1 MASQFVC
8 MLVAADSDCRNTD
21 ILNRCLDVP
30 QVSFDSEKPS
40 SSSQW
45 NAPWSPSFPRVRLGP
60 TKLSWTAIGPSELEP
75 AATPSCT
82 PATAR
87 TSTNDTH
94 TSRKPLLNFHSK
106 PLSMARSWP
115 WTNLEGQIFT
125 VSNTTEQKGRAF
137 TTSFST

>member
-1 MASQFVC
+1 MTRGAETRLESLQKRKAEFIEPMEC
-8 MLVAADSDCRNTD
+8 AL
-21 ILNRCLDVP
+21 VP
-30 QVSFDSEKPS
+30 QLPEGP
-40 SSSQW
+40 QW
-45 NAPWSPSFPRVRLGP
+45 
-60 TKLSWTAIGPSELEP
+60 TYESWTAIGPSELEP

-87 TSTNDTH
+87 TSTSDTH